1 MKIKTGA
8 RIALMAGLAGLI
20 GLLVW
25 QGVGDVAGVLVT
37 AGWGLLIVTA
47 FHLLPMLTST
57 LGWRLLMP
65 PAGRPAL
72 IRLLA
77 ARWVGESVNSM
88 LPVAQ
93 IGGEFAKARWIM
105 HDGVVGSMAGASVVV
120 ETTIT
125 LMTQILFTLIGL
137 IMLLFYLQHNTR
149 LIMSIALGMVVIAA
163 LLGIFYSA
171 QRQNLFERMAHLV
184 EQVAGGA
191 AWISL
196 SGGAATL
203 DQAIAGLYRHKKAL
217 AAASAWRLCSWLIG
231 TGEVW
236 LMMYFLGLPISW
248 PDALMLESLGQG
260 IRAAGFLVPGS
271 LGIQEGGFLLLGAV
285 LGIPPP
291 TALALSLGKRV
302 RELALG
308 VPGLIVWQIGTG
320 KRLWRHRQV
329 AQATESGGL

>member
-1 MKIKTGA
+1 MKTGA

-20 GLLVW
+20 ALLVW

-37 AGWGLLIVTA
+37 AGWGLLVVTV

-57 LGWRLLMP
+57 LGWRLLLP
-65 PAGRPAL
+65 PADRPAL

-77 ARWVGESVNSM
+77 ARWIGESVNGL

-105 HDGVVGSMAGASVVV
+105 HEGVPGSIAGASVVV

-125 LMTQILFTLIGL
+125 AMTQILFTLIGL
-137 IMLLFYLQHNTR
+137 VTLLFYLQHSMP
-149 LIMSIALGMVVIAA
+149 LVIAISLGTVVIAV
-163 LLGIFYSA
+163 LLFIFYSA
-171 QRQNLFERMAHLV
+171 QRQSLFEKTAHLV
-184 EQVAGGA
+184 EKIAGGA

-196 SGGAATL
+196 SGGAVKL
-203 DQAIAGLYRHKKAL
+203 DMAIVGLYRHKKAL

-236 LMMYFLGLPISW
+236 LMMYFIGLPISW

-271 LGIQEGGFLLLGAV
+271 LGIQEGGYLLLGAV
-285 LGIPPP
+285 LGIPPQ

-308 VPGLIVWQIGTG
+308 VPGLIVWQMGTG
-320 KRLWRHRQV
+320 KRLWQRRQV
-329 AQATESGGL
+329 AQATESGHL